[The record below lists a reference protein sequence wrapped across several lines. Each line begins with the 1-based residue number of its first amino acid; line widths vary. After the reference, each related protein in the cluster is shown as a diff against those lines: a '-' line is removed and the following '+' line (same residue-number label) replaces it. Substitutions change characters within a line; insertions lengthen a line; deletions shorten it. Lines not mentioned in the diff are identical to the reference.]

1 MVNYTLWF
9 ICLVQKTKMAEIN
22 CKLVKSIEKH
32 CEQRNGI
39 PLFNYQPTNLQEKTK
54 NWLLRLVMC
63 ISIPFWAPIV
73 SITFDNIRYL
83 FTTSCRTLLDFIYII
98 SFLYFTSNTN
108 SLHDG
113 EVAISLS

>member
-54 NWLLRLVMC
+54 NWLQRLVMC